1 MITLAPSLPSLSL
14 PSLSLPSLSP
24 LAPSPRSALAFQQPP
39 PLRSLQRVLHSRP
52 LRLLA
57 ACAAHILPPP
67 RLELR
72 IDVQQPPQSIEAE
85 LEALY
90 GRLHTPGDAL
100 HQCVQLPSPFPDL
113 VLHHREADG
122 EHYIYVEDPARARLA
137 GYTVFNRLIEVD
149 RRTDRHVR
157 APHSKYAPAYQGR
170 GIATAIYELALD
182 GLAGLAGRD
191 TGFCLV
197 SGARQSVGAHALW
210 QALGRRHPLRYVA
223 LRHKRMHDLGHAPTA
238 AVREH
243 LDTRMIML
251 GRGWSLAR
259 LRAVGLLHMEA
270 EAANGA
276 LRRRA

>member
-1 MITLAPSLPSLSL
+1 MLRGDNAMITLAPA
-14 PSLSLPSLSP
+14 LPSLSP
-24 LAPSPRSALAFQQPP
+24 LAPSPRCALAFQQPP
-39 PLRSLQRVLHSRP
+39 PRPSLHRVLQSRP
-52 LRLLA
+52 LRILA

-72 IDVQQPPQSIEAE
+72 IDVHQPPQSIAAE
-85 LEALY
+85 LEALH

-100 HQCVQLPSPFPDL
+100 HQCTRLPSPFPDL

-157 APHSKYAPAYQGR
+157 APHSKYAPDYQGR

-182 GLAGLAGRD
+182 GLEGLTGLD

-223 LRHKRMHDLGHAPTA
+223 LHQKRMHELGPEASAAAREDLN
-238 AVREH
+238 
-243 LDTRMIML
+243 TRMILL
-251 GRGWSLAR
+251 GRGWSLTR
-259 LRAVGLLHMEA
+259 LRTQGLLHGA
-270 EAANGA
+270 IEAANGA
-276 LRRRA
+276 MRWRA

>member
-1 MITLAPSLPSLSL
+1 MIMLAPYM

-122 EHYIYVEDPARARLA
+122 EHYLYVEDPARARLA

-157 APHSKYAPAYQGR
+157 APHSKYAPDYQGR
-170 GIATAIYELALD
+170 GIATAIYELAL
-182 GLAGLAGRD
+182 AGRAGVRGPD
-191 TGFCLV
+191 GGAFCLV

-223 LRHKRMHDLGHAPTA
+223 LRHKRMHDLGHAPTPTL
-238 AVREH
+238 RDD
-243 LDTRMIML
+243 LDTRMILL
-251 GRGWSLAR
+251 GPGWSFAR
-259 LRAVGLLHMEA
+259 LQALGLLQAGLESGMG
-270 EAANGA
+270 AANGPM
-276 LRRRA
+276 RRRA